1 MNDFPR
7 QQLSDLI
14 KVHGTILA
22 KEPER
27 CESLLQEK
35 CGNDYKLE
43 IFLLINAIKG
53 GVTQALLKA
62 PEHSSQEAWAAKL
75 TEHLYNNHLAF
86 LGLEKDVAQWAVESW
101 GLVLFQEAIPPK
113 RLSAWN
119 PIDYMRLLWWILVS
133 PQQLQ
138 IYRQA
143 FGEEDENRVGKW
155 LVSSLTWG
163 PLMMPILAAGLG
175 LLWFVPQDWPSG
187 VYLLFTLLLIGCWLL
202 TGWLGNVGEGSVM
215 GNVAFGVMFG
225 MIFGVVYVVAIVI
238 AFLVAVEVATHQAF
252 GVGYVLAYVVAFYMA
267 YVVAVAV
274 AMAVRDT
281 VTNSLI
287 SATPSTL
294 VRIAFLLLVAADLFL
309 FWFCFLGGEQFLV
322 QKAMGN

>member
-27 CESLLQEK
+27 CESLLHEK

-43 IFLLINAIKG
+43 IFVLINAIKA
-53 GVTQALLKA
+53 GVTQGLLN
-62 PEHSSQEAWAAKL
+62 PPRDSSQEAWAADL
-75 TEHLYNNHLAF
+75 TEHLHNNHLAF

-101 GLVLFQEAIPPK
+101 GLVLSQQATPPK
-113 RLSAWN
+113 PLSAWN
-119 PIDYMRLLWWILVS
+119 PIDYMRLLWWILVK

-155 LVSSLTWG
+155 LVSSLIWG
-163 PLMMPILAAGLG
+163 PLMMPILASGLG
-175 LLWFVPQDWPSG
+175 LLWLVPEDWPSS
-187 VYLLFTLLLIGCWLL
+187 VYLLFTILLIGCWLL

-225 MIFGVVYVVAIVI
+225 MIFGVLYVVAIVI
-238 AFLVAVEVATHQAF
+238 AFLVAVEVATDQAF
-252 GVGYVLAYVVAFYMA
+252 GIGYVLAYVVAFYMA
-267 YVVAVAV
+267 YVVAVGV

-287 SATPSTL
+287 TATPSAL
-294 VRIAFLLLVAADLFL
+294 VRFAFLLLVAADLFL
-309 FWFCFLGGEQFLV
+309 FWFCFLGGELFLV
-322 QKAMGN
+322 PKAMGD